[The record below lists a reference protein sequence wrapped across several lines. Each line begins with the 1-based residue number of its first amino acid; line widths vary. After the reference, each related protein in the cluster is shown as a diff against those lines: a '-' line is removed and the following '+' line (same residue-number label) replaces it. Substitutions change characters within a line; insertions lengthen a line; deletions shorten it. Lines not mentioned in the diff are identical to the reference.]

1 MRPYLWIKRVVD
13 TVLALCLL
21 VLLAPLFAVVAL
33 LVRAD
38 SPGPVIFKQERVG
51 KDGKLFRVYKFR
63 TMVQAAP
70 ASVATSEL
78 KDAPR
83 YITRVGRVLR
93 KSSIDELPQ
102 LINILRG
109 EMSLIGPRP
118 LVPQEAEIHQRRSE
132 LGAYTVLPGITG
144 WAQVNGRDCVD
155 PLTKATLDAYY
166 ACHVSP
172 LLDIKVLAYSVL
184 CVLTARGI
192 QEGGGNPKDVP
203 EDIPLSKEPPALQEA
218 EATELK
224 ARLRSGLKSGGR
236 SKQKPPAAGA

>member
-13 TVLALCLL
+13 IILALCLL
-21 VLLAPLFAVVAL
+21 ILLAPLFAVVAL
-33 LVRAD
+33 LIRAD

-51 KDGKLFRVYKFR
+51 KDEKLFRVYKFR
-63 TMVQAAP
+63 TMVETAP

-78 KDAPR
+78 KNAPR
-83 YITRVGRVLR
+83 YITRMGRVLR

-118 LVPQEAEIHQRRSE
+118 LVPQETEIHQRRSE
-132 LGAYTVLPGITG
+132 LGAYAVLPGITG

-155 PLTKATLDAYY
+155 PQTKAALDAYY

-172 LLDIKVLAYSVL
+172 FLDIKVLAYSVL
-184 CVLTARGI
+184 CVVTARGI
-192 QEGGGNPKDVP
+192 KEGGGNPEDVP
-203 EDIPLSKEPPALQEA
+203 EEVPLCKEPPLQEA
-218 EATELK
+218 EENELK
-224 ARLRSGLKSGGR
+224 IRLRSGLKSGHN
-236 SKQKPPAAGA
+236 SKRKPPAAGA